1 MLSTLAQGNDVV
13 VARLAVAALCGLA
26 VGIERERSGHADGPH
41 GRFAG
46 VRTFFLIGG
55 LGGVAGLFADAGERA
70 IAVALLAGGLAITVA
85 AYANA
90 SRGGGETIDATTEVA
105 ALIVLALGTL
115 AGLGVLAIAGGA
127 TAVVVLALS
136 EKARLHQAVARVGD
150 ADLRAAFQFAVLAL
164 VVLPVL
170 PSGTFGPLGGIRPRE
185 LWTVVLVFSGLNFL
199 GYVARRV
206 VGLTRGDAV
215 AGALGGV
222 ISSTAVTWQ
231 FARRSREDE
240 AAAPGLAAGVL
251 AACTVLLPR
260 LLVLSAILNHAV
272 ALALI
277 PFLLVPALAGVALVS
292 VSIARPS
299 SASAS
304 SGSSHTT
311 GSPLRLWSAIRMALA
326 FQAALMAIHLVQTR
340 LGEQGVL
347 ASAAVLGLT
356 DMDALTLS
364 MNRLGE
370 TPDAVGLA
378 ARAIMIGVIANTV
391 LKLTVATALGSA
403 RFRVR
408 AGGGLALLLA
418 VTVGALVV
426 LW

>member
-1 MLSTLAQGNDVV
+1 MDVTADGAV
-13 VARLAVAALCGLA
+13 VLRLAVAALCGLA
-26 VGIERERSGHADGPH
+26 VGIEREWSGHAAGPH

-55 LGGVAGLFADAGERA
+55 LGGVAGLFADAGSNA
-70 IAVALLAGGLAITVA
+70 IALALLAGGLAITVA

-90 SRGGGETIDATTEVA
+90 SRGGGEAIDATTEVA
-105 ALIVLALGTL
+105 ALVVLALGAL
-115 AGLGVLAIAGGA
+115 AGVGALAVAGGA
-127 TAVVVLALS
+127 AAVVVLALS
-136 EKARLHQAVARVGD
+136 EKARLHRAVARVGE

-170 PSGTFGPLGGIRPRE
+170 PSGTYGPLGGVSPRE
-185 LWTVVLVFSGLNFL
+185 LWMVVLVFSGLNYL
-199 GYVARRV
+199 GYLARRV
-206 VGLTRGDAV
+206 VGYTRGDAV

-231 FARRSREDE
+231 FSRRSREED

-251 AACTVLLPR
+251 AACTVLIPR
-260 LLVLSAILNHAV
+260 LLVLSAILNHRV

-277 PFLLVPALAGVALVS
+277 PFLAVPAAAGAAMVAFS
-292 VSIARPS
+292 VVRPHP
-299 SASAS
+299 ASAPAP
-304 SGSSHTT
+304 GAEGP

-347 ASAAVLGLT
+347 ASAALLGLT

-370 TPDAVGLA
+370 APETVRLA
-378 ARAIMIGVIANTV
+378 ARAIVIGVVANTV
-391 LKLTVATALGSA
+391 LKLGLALALGSA
-403 RFRVR
+403 RFRVL
-408 AGGGLALLLA
+408 AGGGLALLLV
-418 VTVGALVV
+418 VTAGTLVV

>member
-26 VGIERERSGHADGPH
+26 VGIERERSGHAAGPH

-55 LGGVAGLFADAGERA
+55 LGGVAGLFAANGAPA

-90 SRGGGETIDATTEVA
+90 SRGGGEAIDATTEVA
-105 ALIVLALGTL
+105 ALVVLALGAL
-115 AGLGVLAIAGGA
+115 AGLGALAIAGGA
-127 TAVVVLALS
+127 AAIVVLALS

-170 PSGTFGPLGGIRPRE
+170 PAGSYGPLGGIRPRE
-185 LWTVVLVFSGLNFL
+185 LWMVVLVFSGLNFL

-231 FARRSREDE
+231 FSRRSREDE
-240 AAAPGLAAGVL
+240 AAATGLAAGVL
-251 AACTVLLPR
+251 GACTVLVPR
-260 LLVLSAILNHAV
+260 LLLLSTILNHRV
-272 ALALI
+272 ALALM
-277 PFLLVPALAGVALVS
+277 PFLAAPAVAGSAMVAALV
-292 VSIARPS
+292 ARRPS
-299 SASAS
+299 GATS
-304 SGSSHTT
+304 SNGAGLS

-378 ARAIMIGVIANTV
+378 ARAITIGVIANTV
-391 LKLTVATALGSA
+391 LKLAVAATLGNA
-403 RFRVR
+403 RFRTL
-408 AGGGLALLLA
+408 AGGGLALLLG
-418 VTVGALVV
+418 VTVGALLA